1 MNDSCDDQG
10 YTGLCNYPNLESTL
24 YSLDECNSMNGTWT
38 TFLELFEYDQSH
50 IIINDDNS
58 FIYLDCESGTFT
70 LDSNIITISDYDCNG
85 F

>member
-1 MNDSCDDQG
+1 MIKDI
-10 YTGLCNYPNLESTL
+10 TGLCNYPNLESTL

-58 FIYLDCESGTFT
+58 FIQTANPEHL
-70 LDSNIITISDYDCNG
+70 L
-85 F
+85 